1 MQITVNNRSMSIQ
14 NNLSLAQLLV
24 QLTVPH
30 RDRIALAV
38 NHQIISRSG
47 WSAYRLQ
54 EGDRVTLIE
63 AAAGG

>member
-1 MQITVNNRSMSIQ
+1 MQITVKNRSMSIQ
-14 NNLSLAQLLV
+14 NNLSLDQLLV

-30 RDRIALAV
+30 QERIALAV
-38 NHQIISRSG
+38 NQQIISRSG

-54 EGDRVTLIE
+54 EGDRITLIE

>member
-14 NNLSLAQLLV
+14 NNLSLDKLLV
-24 QLTVPH
+24 QLTVQH
-30 RDRIALAV
+30 QDKIALAV

-54 EGDRVTLIE
+54 EGDCITLIE